1 MARKKNEGFREEPQA
16 FDHDADTSKA
26 PFSWAV
32 TATIGDGGRLVIPA
46 EMRKLMDVK
55 PGDTVALRMVDGY
68 LQVASQ
74 SATLKKI
81 WESAEK
87 LKRPGVSLVD
97 EFIADRLAEQRAS
110 DARFDRLA
118 REAAEIG
125 KAQKK

>member
-1 MARKKNEGFREEPQA
+1 
-16 FDHDADTSKA
+16 
-26 PFSWAV
+26 
-32 TATIGDGGRLVIPA
+32 
-46 EMRKLMDVK
+46 
-55 PGDTVALRMVDGY
+55 

-118 REAAEIG
+118 REAAEIA
-125 KAQKK
+125 KAPKK

>member
-1 MARKKNEGFREEPQA
+1 MARKKNEGFREESQA
-16 FDHDADTSKA
+16 FDHDTDATSA

-46 EMRKLMDVK
+46 EMRKLMNVK

-81 WESAEK
+81 W
-87 LKRPGVSLVD
+87 
-97 EFIADRLAEQRAS
+97 AEQRAS

-118 REAAEIG
+118 REAAEIA